1 MSVRSAIAATPR
13 PALAFLT
20 LGLFWG
26 TFAAQVP
33 VLKAGL
39 GLSDAEFGTV
49 LLGSAFGLVTSMWLA
64 PRIDKALGGAGMQVA
79 TVMLALAVLGPGLAA
94 GPVVFFAAMVALG
107 LASGLLD
114 VLMNTRVSEAE
125 ARHGR
130 SFMNANHG
138 LFSLGYAIGAILTGL
153 AREAGAVPAQMFAG
167 YTVLA
172 LLLATRLRLE
182 PEGAVA
188 PGGDGPGRFPW
199 EAVLLCGGVVLVAFM
214 SEATVEAWSA
224 LHIERTLQG
233 GAAEGALGPATLG
246 LTMALGR
253 FSGQA
258 VSHRAGAVTVIV
270 WASLLSASGALIA
283 AAAPSPVWA
292 YLGFGILGL
301 GVSVI
306 GPLGLALV
314 GRMVPPHRRTEA
326 ISKVAVMGFSGFFLA
341 PVAMGH
347 ASEVFGL
354 RVAFSGVACVLLI
367 AAPLALVIRARHP
380 AGRAV
385 G

>member
-1 MSVRSAIAATPR
+1 MSVRSALAATPR

-39 GLSDAEFGTV
+39 GVGDAQFGTV

-64 PRIDKALGGAGMQVA
+64 PRLDRALGGAGMQVA
-79 TVMLALAVLGPGLAA
+79 TVLLALAVLGPGLAS
-94 GPVVFFAAMVALG
+94 GPVAFFAAMVALG

-130 SFMNANHG
+130 SLMNANHG

-153 AREAGAVPAQMFAG
+153 AREAGAVPVQMFAG

-172 LLLATRLRLE
+172 LLLATRLRLD
-182 PEGAVA
+182 PEAVVA
-188 PGGDGPGRFPW
+188 PGQDGPGRFPF

-258 VSHRAGAVTVIV
+258 LSHRAGAVTVIV
-270 WASLLSASGALIA
+270 WASMLSACGAVIA
-283 AAAPSPVWA
+283 AAAPAPVWA

-314 GRMVPPHRRTEA
+314 GRMVPPHRRTDA

-341 PVAMGH
+341 PVGMGF
-347 ASEVFGL
+347 ASEAFGL
-354 RVAFSGVACVLLI
+354 RAAFAGVACVLLI
-367 AAPLALVIRARHP
+367 AAPLALAIRARHP